1 MLTWFLAIAAGLTIL
16 VFVIIYANMVVSHK
30 RLMNRCSMLVRAYVA
45 SIDSDKRLITL
56 QFEVDDK
63 AHIVTEPLL
72 DNLQW
77 SEGQY
82 IDLYCNPNKY
92 VELYYNEMFQALK
105 VRLTNCFV
113 ICGSIVAIEVLLFIC
128 TMILM

>member
-63 AHIVTEPLL
+63 AHIVTKPLL

-82 IDLYCNPNKY
+82 IDL
-92 VELYYNEMFQALK
+92 
-105 VRLTNCFV
+105 
-113 ICGSIVAIEVLLFIC
+113 
-128 TMILM
+128 